1 MEDEELPL
9 FLPCDTTALTKLTT
23 RKTLVGQLMS
33 SLEDGM
39 GVMDGVATR
48 EATVGI
54 GC

>member
-9 FLPCDTTALTKLTT
+9 FLPCDTTALAKLAT
-23 RKTLVGQLMS
+23 RKTLVGQMMS
-33 SLEDGM
+33 ILEDGM
-39 GVMDGVATR
+39 EVMDGVATH